1 MSDPAGN
8 TPVSL
13 VPTVNLR
20 QDTHLDQRVTALIKK
35 VADRKSDPITTAQES
50 MAVSD
55 TLQKLQQLRRF
66 IDGVYKDA
74 KRPLTDAKKQLDGQ
88 HRTLL
93 APLKEAEAALTEA
106 LLTFQEAQ
114 EPAPVPIQKVN
125 GALPAPAP
133 MPTPTL
139 VPGMGIRTH
148 YRAEVT
154 DIKALVIAVA
164 AQLLV
169 KDPDVDITKVTRKWL
184 MTLATPQAT
193 LDLVRPDPVPL
204 NSLARALKED
214 LQLPGVVAT
223 QKPSMV
229 SRG

>member
-1 MSDPAGN
+1 
-8 TPVSL
+8 
-13 VPTVNLR
+13 
-20 QDTHLDQRVTALIKK
+20 
-35 VADRKSDPITTAQES
+35 
-50 MAVSD
+50 
-55 TLQKLQQLRRF
+55 
-66 IDGVYKDA
+66 
-74 KRPLTDAKKQLDGQ
+74 
-88 HRTLL
+88 
-93 APLKEAEAALTEA
+93 
-106 LLTFQEAQ
+106 
-114 EPAPVPIQKVN
+114 
-125 GALPAPAP
+125 
-133 MPTPTL
+133 MPTPPPPL